1 MDRLSKPG
9 AVLKAGV
16 NAKVEHM
23 QHVRKTPNGEISAS
37 IKSLTDLGF
46 TNTEHFSKLLT
57 THPAPFECFANK
69 FRGCQHEALL
79 IK

>member
-1 MDRLSKPG
+1 MDRLSKTG
-9 AVLKAGV
+9 AVLEAGV

-23 QHVRKTPNGEISAS
+23 QHVRETPNGEISAS

-46 TNTEHFSKLLT
+46 ANTEHFGELLT
-57 THPAPFECFANK
+57 TDSAPFECFTNK
-69 FRGCQHEALL
+69 FRGSQHEALL